1 MASKKNTKKKTTTKK
16 KVAAKKEVVE
26 KEIEVEEVEDIK
38 EEKEVV
44 KPKKSSKQ
52 SKGKGWLIAI
62 VCVVAFFII
71 SIILPSN
78 GEKEESR
85 TVKDWADDVKTK
97 TVVTVIG
104 STTCPHCQDYKPVI
118 KKLAKENDFLLYF
131 FEMEELSEDEKNVV
145 LGTFELENFDGGVPF
160 TFIVKDGK
168 VVSDTTGYSTEDSV
182 IKFLKTNEII
192 K

>member
-1 MASKKNTKKKTTTKK
+1 MANKKNTKKKTTAKK
-16 KVAAKKEVVE
+16 KVAAAKKVVE
-26 KEIEVEEVEDIK
+26 KEIELEEVEDIK

-44 KPKKSSKQ
+44 KPKKASTKSNK
-52 SKGKGWLIAI
+52 KGWLIAI
-62 VCVVAFFII
+62 VCVAAFFIL
-71 SIILPSN
+71 SIVLPSN
-78 GEKEESR
+78 GSKEESK
-85 TVKDWADDVKTK
+85 TVKDWAEDVKTK

-145 LGTFELENFDGGVPF
+145 LGTFELNNFEGGVPF

-182 IKFLKTNEII
+182 IKFLKANEII